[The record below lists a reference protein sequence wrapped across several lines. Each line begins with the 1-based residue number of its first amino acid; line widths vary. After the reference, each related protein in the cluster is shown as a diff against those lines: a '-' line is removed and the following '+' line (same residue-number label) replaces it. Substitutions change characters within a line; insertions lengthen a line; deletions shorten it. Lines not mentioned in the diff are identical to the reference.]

1 MREEQR
7 EGEMTL
13 RDAMTLWGEKNNVE
27 VRQVEGRT
35 LDGKKLYVFGLLQ
48 YYIDDN
54 VAFVKVDGE
63 KVRWEPMSMQEML
76 ERNRQMM
83 DDPVDSSVC

>member
-35 LDGKKLYVFGLLQ
+35 LDGKKLSVFGLLQ

>member
-35 LDGKKLYVFGLLQ
+35 LDGMKLYVFGLLQ

-54 VAFVKVDGE
+54 VAFVQVDGE
-63 KVRWEPMSMQEML
+63 KVRWDPMIMQEML